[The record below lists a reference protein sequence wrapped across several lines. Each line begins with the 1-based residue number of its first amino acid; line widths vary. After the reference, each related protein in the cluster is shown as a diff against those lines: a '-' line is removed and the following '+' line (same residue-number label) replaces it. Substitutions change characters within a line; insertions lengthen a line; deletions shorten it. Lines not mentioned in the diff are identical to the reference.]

1 MQSKPL
7 FTWAGGKNKML
18 KHYLPLMPD
27 DINGYCEPF
36 FGGGAMFIHV
46 MQNYEPKNV
55 VINDINPDI
64 VRIYDCIKNNY
75 DEFIR
80 RLNFLESEYIPKS
93 GPTEDSEGKLQRRC
107 ERWHYFMDVREEHA
121 YDHKKWSKPE
131 EAATLYFLMKVGFN
145 GIFQINKNT
154 NKRYGTPPGLMN
166 QKNVVYDRDVVEWWH
181 QALQNVDILSGNW
194 DKACYLDDAF
204 YFFDPPYRDS
214 FADYGNAFS
223 DDELLKLIKFSDNQK
238 QVFLANR
245 DEGDGWFEKNKL
257 SLDMT
262 TFPITYTAGR
272 RKKVTKKDMFGEEE
286 EVFEAKPA
294 TEVLLYRSKK

>member
-46 MQNYEPKNV
+46 MQNYKPKNV

-75 DEFIR
+75 DEFIC

-93 GPTEDSEGKLQRRC
+93 GPTKESRRC
-107 ERWHYFMDVREEHA
+107 ERWHYFMDVRKEHA
-121 YDHKKWSKPE
+121 YDYKKWSKPE

-154 NKRYGTPPGLMN
+154 NDRYGTPPGLMN
-166 QKNVVYDRDVVEWWH
+166 QKDVVYDRDVVKWWH
-181 QALQNVDILSGNW
+181 QALQNVNILSGNW

-223 DDELLKLIKFSDNQK
+223 DDELLKLIKFSDNQR

-245 DEGDGWFEKNKL
+245 EEEDRWFERNKL

-262 TFPITYTAGR
+262 TFSITYTAGR
-272 RKKVTKKDMFGEEE
+272 RKKVTKKNMFGEEE